1 MQIYTDFD
9 GTITDRDSIVL
20 LVQEF
25 GGGDRYRRDL
35 LSEFEN
41 GTLSA
46 AEVIAEEVA
55 SVDASWEEVAACLKQ
70 KVRVD
75 PTFPAFV
82 NWCRESSIPLCV
94 VSSGLEQI
102 IAFMIGDLGVPVVAH
117 TARIDGR
124 SWRYHRRPESEKES
138 VVRAASEADEVTFI
152 GDGISDICVLPYVD
166 RVFAKRYLEKY
177 CRRRG
182 IDFLPYDTF
191 QDVRNRLQDEFQ
203 SG

>member
-35 LSEFEN
+35 LAEFEN

-46 AEVIAEEVA
+46 AEVIAEEIA

-70 KVRVD
+70 MVRVD
-75 PTFPAFV
+75 PTFPGFV
-82 NWCRESSIPLCV
+82 NWCRESSIPLRV

-102 IAFMIGDLGVPVVAH
+102 INFMIGDLGLPVVAH

-124 SWRYHRRPESEKES
+124 SWRYYRRPESEKES

-177 CRRRG
+177 CRKRS
-182 IDFLPYDTF
+182 IDFFPYDTF
-191 QDVRNRLQDEFQ
+191 QDVRNQLQAEFQ
-203 SG
+203 SD